1 MMSPT
6 GDSDQEEGSW
16 WEVLAAS
23 PFGDVALFAAI
34 CLVGGV
40 SIVALRRI
48 PIVVLTAGIAAVVL
62 LVFAGNRLA
71 LRAGRKW
78 TPRTY
83 LKAAALASGALAVC
97 VGLGYMLWVML
108 CDC

>member
-1 MMSPT
+1 MLLNWRRSCVDT
-6 GDSDQEEGSW
+6 LHNVSFGRLGSGRGQLV
-16 WEVLAAS
+16 EVLADS

-62 LVFAGNRLA
+62 LVFLVFAGSRLA

-78 TPRTY
+78 TPRN
-83 LKAAALASGALAVC
+83 
-97 VGLGYMLWVML
+97 
-108 CDC
+108 

>member
-1 MMSPT
+1 MSQSRS
-6 GDSDQEEGSW
+6 GCSARG
-16 WEVLAAS
+16 AS
-23 PFGDVALFAAI
+23 RSGYADESARGRPAAI

-62 LVFAGNRLA
+62 LVFAGSRLA

-78 TPRTY
+78 TPVTY

-97 VGLGYMLWVML
+97 VGLGYMLWVMI